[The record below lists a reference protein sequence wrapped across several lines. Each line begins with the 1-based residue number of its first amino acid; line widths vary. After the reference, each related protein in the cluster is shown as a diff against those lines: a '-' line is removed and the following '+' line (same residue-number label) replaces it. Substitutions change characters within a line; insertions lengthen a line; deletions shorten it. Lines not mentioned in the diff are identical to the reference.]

1 MPREPKRDAPQP
13 PSFTPPD
20 AFTVHLKT
28 ITPMFGGGAQTRQVD
43 EQHPVRAA
51 SVRGHLRFWWRATAG
66 AGYSDPQKLHEAE
79 SELWGNTQQA
89 GKVRVEVETVNVG
102 TVTEPVR
109 HEPNRSGK
117 MQAVFAPQKAAYAL
131 FPFQGTIKRGQTDEL
146 PTKARLDVEFKV
158 NITCPPTLR
167 PEVETALQAWI
178 FYGGIGSRTR
188 RGCGSLQLLD
198 GEVKPPKPVSKGA
211 KLLSTLPQTY
221 FLGKPQNDAVKA
233 WAEAVALYR
242 DFRQGVGVGR
252 NEGRE
257 GNRPG
262 RSRYPEPDTLRDITR
277 QYGHQTIH
285 PVRGFPRANLGL
297 PIIFHFQGQG
307 EPSDQTLQGKKVGQQ
322 RFASPV
328 ITKAVRVGGKWLPML
343 ALLDSP
349 DVWDGPEIELK
360 GQRMIEPSEM
370 NLSQNDLAQIKPL
383 VGLPIRKAL
392 LEFAAEEG
400 WREVTL

>member
-1 MPREPKRDAPQP
+1 MPREPQRNAPLLTL
-13 PSFTPPD
+13 TPPES
-20 AFTVHLKT
+20 FTVHLKT

-43 EQHPVRAA
+43 EHHPVRAA

-66 AGYSDPQKLHEAE
+66 AGYTEAQKLFEAE

-89 GKVRVEVETVNVG
+89 GKVRVEVETVNAG

-117 MQAVFAPQKAAYAL
+117 IQAVFTPQKAAYAL
-131 FPFQGTIKRGQTDEL
+131 FPFQGTIKRGQTDEA
-146 PTKARLDVEFKV
+146 PTKARQDIEFKV
-158 NITCPPTLR
+158 NITCPPALR
-167 PEVETALQAWI
+167 PQVEAALHAWI

-188 RGCGSLQLLD
+188 RGCGSLELV
-198 GEVKPPKPVSKGA
+198 GAEVKPPKADSKGA
-211 KLLSTLPQTY
+211 KLLTTLPKTY
-221 FLGKPQNDAVKA
+221 FLGQPQSDALKA

-297 PIIFHFQGQG
+297 PIIFHFQGQQG
-307 EPSDQTLQGKKVGQQ
+307 EPSHQTLQGKAVGQQ

-328 ITKAVRVGGKWLPML
+328 ITKAVKVGGKWLPLL

-349 DVWDGPEIELK
+349 DVWDGPGTELK
-360 GQRMIEPSEM
+360 GQRVIEPHEM
-370 NLSQNDLAQIKPL
+370 NLSQKELAKIKPL
-383 VGLPIRKAL
+383 AGLPIRQAL
-392 LEFAAEEG
+392 LDFAAEEG